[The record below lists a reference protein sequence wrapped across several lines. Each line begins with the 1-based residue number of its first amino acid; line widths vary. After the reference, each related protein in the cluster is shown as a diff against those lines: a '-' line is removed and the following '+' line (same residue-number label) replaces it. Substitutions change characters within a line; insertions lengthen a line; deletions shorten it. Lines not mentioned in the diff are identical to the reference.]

1 MERVRTQEL
10 CLTVRHDALP
20 QNKQAFSYIEGQ
32 PRMPWGR
39 QRERERKTRER
50 KREKSAVKVIWWD
63 GESQSKE
70 NKEAHQMREEH

>member
-1 MERVRTQEL
+1 MTPYPRT
-10 CLTVRHDALP
+10 
-20 QNKQAFSYIEGQ
+20 NKHSATLRGNPECHGGD
-32 PRMPWGR
+32 RG
-39 QRERERKTRER
+39 RERKTRER